1 MNPFYKKSH
10 SAYYVNRG
18 GKQIRLG
25 KTLEEANAKMVTN
38 DLQTLVQRFLDHY
51 RKDSTRKTYQAHLQ
65 PFLKLGLTVAR
76 LKPYHLTR
84 LLDDY
89 DGNYKHNIAK
99 AVKTCFKWLCERGY
113 VHENPFVN
121 IKTPPEVSRG
131 DEAYIPAAKE
141 KVAQATGDL
150 QDILTLLLET
160 GCRPQEARHME
171 AHHYRDGTVVFSKR
185 DSKGNLRQ
193 RVIRLSTGAREIV
206 LRRIETFPTGPIFL
220 CGNKPWTATSLNDA
234 CKPFGF
240 TPYQVRH
247 TFATNALTKGVDIVT
262 IAQLMGHA
270 STRMLTKVYQHV
282 GLLDGHMQDAIERIN
297 A

>member
-1 MNPFYKKSH
+1 
-10 SAYYVNRG
+10 
-18 GKQIRLG
+18 
-25 KTLEEANAKMVTN
+25 
-38 DLQTLVQRFLDHY
+38 
-51 RKDSTRKTYQAHLQ
+51 
-65 PFLKLGLTVAR
+65 
-76 LKPYHLTR
+76 
-84 LLDDY
+84 
-89 DGNYKHNIAK
+89 
-99 AVKTCFKWLCERGY
+99 
-113 VHENPFVN
+113 
-121 IKTPPEVSRG
+121 
-131 DEAYIPAAKE
+131 
-141 KVAQATGDL
+141 
-150 QDILTLLLET
+150 
-160 GCRPQEARHME
+160 ME

-262 IAQLMGHA
+262 ISQLMGHA
-270 STRMLTKVYQHV
+270 STRMLTKGYQHV
-282 GLLDGHMQDAIERIN
+282 GLLNDHMQDAIERIN